1 MINFA
6 KIFESIGNNADRK
19 ANRIF
24 KEGKEYGY
32 ELGLKDNMLFAI
44 KESSELS
51 ESELKELRDFLI
63 KRNLILSYDLSI
75 GGFRVR
81 KYNYNQILNQN
92 K

>member
-32 ELGLKDNMLFAI
+32 ELGLKDNMLYAI

-51 ESELKELRDFLI
+51 EDELKELRNFLVE
-63 KRNLILSYDLSI
+63 RNLILTYHLSI

-81 KYNYNQILNQN
+81 KTN
-92 K
+92 KL